1 MKKTKLF
8 GYAMTGVLSIGII
21 GGGVHAFAATTS
33 SSTPVYE
40 KHMLDEATKQ
50 KVQGIMEELKTN
62 LASLGVTFPEKGDKF
77 SRLLANLDENTKAK
91 AQAIFE
97 KQKAGEI
104 TREQARQQL
113 EALGISFPKKG
124 DKLNELLTN
133 LDENTKAKA
142 QELIEEAK
150 EKLAELGVDHLPHR
164 GF

>member
-1 MKKTKLF
+1 
-8 GYAMTGVLSIGII
+8 
-21 GGGVHAFAATTS
+21 
-33 SSTPVYE
+33 
-40 KHMLDEATKQ
+40 
-50 KVQGIMEELKTN
+50 
-62 LASLGVTFPEKGDKF
+62 
-77 SRLLANLDENTKAK
+77 
-91 AQAIFE
+91 
-97 KQKAGEI
+97 
-104 TREQARQQL
+104 EQARQQL